1 MRYAILIALL
11 AMVLTSCGG
20 FIGQNMKDGYQ
31 VGDISEGIKQD
42 YAWYCG
48 PGLLGIRAVARAVLR
63 TAGVPVLDTCK
74 AVDVI
79 VESNQ

>member
-1 MRYAILIALL
+1 MRPALMIIFLSLVL
-11 AMVLTSCGG
+11 ASCG
-20 FIGQNMKDGYQ
+20 FISQNLEDGYQ
-31 VGDISEGIKQD
+31 VGDVSEGIKQD

-63 TAGVPVLDTCK
+63 VAGVPVIDTCK

-79 VESNQ
+79 VEGNQ